1 MIRFVAILLILASL
15 LAAAGELGG
24 LLLPTLSWPFTA
36 AREMEFLGWGGFADS
51 ALTPSGRFLWF
62 GWLVVAAV
70 LALGLRL
77 LLLPRGRG
85 RLSPGMQRR
94 WQRFRSI
101 RRGYFSFLAMI
112 ALCLLAALDQGIVGK
127 RALFVE
133 HEGRWYFPAFT
144 RAIIPGAEFGLEG
157 DHAEAEADYRLL
169 AAHAGEPGFPTRV
182 AMPPIPF
189 DPTVDE
195 APRPVERL
203 IGQNGLL
210 YRQGEG
216 TPFNGQA
223 SRLFDGLAER
233 QHLRYRFRQGRPDGM
248 VQGWNRAGDEV
259 YSARYEQGR
268 LVSEH
273 YSGPGSAA
281 EFLNQTPE
289 AFDLIHYHPAPPMA
303 GGHLLGTN
311 SQGADILAYLFGG
324 LQVNVKAA
332 LFYLPVVYGI
342 GLTIGMLMG
351 YFGGA
356 FDLGVQRLIEILAQI
371 PFLFVIMILSDMVP
385 IQYKG
390 LLLIVALL
398 SLFGWTSMSYLLRTA
413 TMKEKQR
420 DYIAAARV
428 MGASTARILFVHILP
443 NQLAIVVTLIPFSV
457 SAVILAL
464 ASLDY
469 LGFGLPDT
477 YASWGRLLNDGL
489 ANLSSPWIVTSGFG
503 ALALVLLLVTFTG
516 EAVREAFD
524 PRKFT
529 IYK

>member
-1 MIRFVAILLILASL
+1 MVRIVAVLLILGSL
-15 LAAAGELGG
+15 LAAFGELAG

-36 AREMEFLGWGGFADS
+36 AREMDFLNWGGFPDS
-51 ALTPSGRFLWF
+51 VWTPSGRFAWF
-62 GWLVVAAV
+62 GWFAV
-70 LALGLRL
+70 LAALALGVRL
-77 LLLPRGRG
+77 LTLPRE
-85 RLSPGMQRR
+85 RLRATPAMRRR
-94 WQRFRSI
+94 WRRFCSI
-101 RRGYFSFLAMI
+101 KRGYYSFLAMVF
-112 ALCLLAALDQGIVGK
+112 LCALAALDQGIVGK

-144 RAIIPGAEFGLEG
+144 RAVIPGSEFGLTG
-157 DHAEAEADYRLL
+157 DRAEAEADYRLL
-169 AAHAGEPGFPTRV
+169 KATEGGPGYPSRV
-182 AMPPIPF
+182 VMPPVPY

-195 APRPVERL
+195 TPRPVERL
-203 IGQNGLL
+203 ELREGIL
-210 YRQGEG
+210 YRQGES
-216 TPFNGQA
+216 PPYDGQA
-223 SRLFDGLAER
+223 VRLYGSDAESR
-233 QHLRYRFRQGRPDGM
+233 HLRLRFRRGLKDGQA
-248 VQGWNRAGDEV
+248 QGWNSEGEEV

-268 LVSEH
+268 LVSER
-273 YSGPGSAA
+273 YTGEGTVYD
-281 EFLNQTPE
+281 FLAQTPE
-289 AFDLIHYHPAPPMA
+289 SYALIHYHPAPPPA
-303 GGHLLGTN
+303 GGHWLGTN

-351 YFGGA
+351 YFGGM

-385 IQYKG
+385 VQYKG

-428 MGASTARILFVHILP
+428 MGASTPRILFHHILP
-443 NQLAIVVTLIPFSV
+443 NQLAIIVTLVPFSV

-489 ANLSSPWIVTSGFG
+489 ANLSSPWIVTSGFA
-503 ALALVLLLVTFTG
+503 ALAITLLLVTFTG

-529 IYK
+529 TYK

>member
-1 MIRFVAILLILASL
+1 MTRTAAILLILAAL
-15 LAAAGELGG
+15 LSSAGELAG

-36 AREMEFLGWGGFADS
+36 AREMDFLSWGGFSDS
-51 ALTPSGRFLWF
+51 VWTPAGRLPWF
-62 GWLVVAAV
+62 GWLIV
-70 LALGLRL
+70 LIALGLGIRL
-77 LLLPRGRG
+77 LTLPRERG
-85 RLSPGMQRR
+85 HLSPGMKRR

-101 RRGYFSFLAMI
+101 RRGYFSFLTMVF
-112 ALCLLAALDQGIVGK
+112 LCLLAALDQGIVGK

-144 RAIIPGAEFGLEG
+144 RAVIPGATFNLQG

-169 AAHAGEPGFPTRV
+169 AAHAGQPGYPARV
-182 AMPPIPF
+182 VMPLIPF

-203 IGQNGLL
+203 AMRDGRL
-210 YRQGEG
+210 YRHGE
-216 TPFNGQA
+216 TAPYNGQA
-223 SRLFDGLAER
+223 SRLYDGLAES
-233 QHLRYRFRQGRPDGM
+233 QHLRYRFRRGQKDGI
-248 VQGWNRAGDEV
+248 VQGWNRAGEEV

-268 LVSEH
+268 LASEH
-273 YSGPGSAA
+273 YTGEGTTAD
-281 EFLNQTPE
+281 FLAQTPE
-289 AFDLIHYHPAPPMA
+289 AFDIIHYHPAPPGA

-311 SQGADILAYLFGG
+311 SQGADIVAYLFGG

-342 GLTIGMLMG
+342 GLTLGMLMG
-351 YFGGA
+351 YFGGL